1 MIIEKGIDMN
11 KETNLE
17 HYKKEL
23 KEIFVAD
30 CDVPVAMATQIM
42 KRLDENIKFGAQT
55 RFIEDILDWMAQP
68 YEAPILDDV
77 EKSYLRSVIKPFR
90 GRVNYIYKT
99 SCGEKA
105 YFIRI
110 VVRSTILTRGLDS
123 MLFPVF
129 AKDTMYKGMELNKDY
144 TLKELGL

>member
-77 EKSYLRSVIKPFR
+77 
-90 GRVNYIYKT
+90 
-99 SCGEKA
+99 
-105 YFIRI
+105 
-110 VVRSTILTRGLDS
+110 
-123 MLFPVF
+123 
-129 AKDTMYKGMELNKDY
+129 
-144 TLKELGL
+144 

>member
-1 MIIEKGIDMN
+1 MN

-23 KEIFVAD
+23 KEIFIANGNPSVIAYKI
-30 CDVPVAMATQIM
+30 AN
-42 KRLDENIKFGAQT
+42 RLDKNMKCGFDTGNNYYT
-55 RFIEDILDWMAQP
+55 EDILDWMAEP
-68 YEAPILDDV
+68 YEGPILDDV

-99 SCGEKA
+99 RCGGKG

-110 VVRSTILTRGLDS
+110 VVRSTILPSGLDS
-123 MLFPVF
+123 MYFPAF
-129 AKDTMYKGMELNKDY
+129 TGETMYKGMKLNKAY

>member
-55 RFIEDILDWMAQP
+55 LASTCWISRNSHALPIAMAC
-68 YEAPILDDV
+68 L
-77 EKSYLRSVIKPFR
+77 SL
-90 GRVNYIYKT
+90 
-99 SCGEKA
+99 
-105 YFIRI
+105 
-110 VVRSTILTRGLDS
+110 
-123 MLFPVF
+123 
-129 AKDTMYKGMELNKDY
+129 
-144 TLKELGL
+144 

>member
-1 MIIEKGIDMN
+1 
-11 KETNLE
+11 
-17 HYKKEL
+17 
-23 KEIFVAD
+23 
-30 CDVPVAMATQIM
+30 
-42 KRLDENIKFGAQT
+42 
-55 RFIEDILDWMAQP
+55 MAQP

-110 VVRSTILTRGLDS
+110 VVRSTILPRGLDS
-123 MLFPVF
+123 MFFPVF
-129 AKDTMYKGMELNKDY
+129 AKDTMYKGMELNKAY

>member
-1 MIIEKGIDMN
+1 MLNIEKYKDVIPNMKQANIACCVRSLIKGKCIAN
-11 KETNLE
+11 CKEC
-17 HYKKEL
+17 KKEAL
-23 KEIFVAD
+23 EWLTEEYKE
-30 CDVPVAMATQIM
+30 
-42 KRLDENIKFGAQT
+42 
-55 RFIEDILDWMAQP
+55 
-68 YEAPILDDV
+68 PILDEA
-77 EKSYLRSVIKPFR
+77 EKEYLSSVIKPFR

-129 AKDTMYKGMELNKDY
+129 AKDW
-144 TLKELGL
+144 